1 MEGIQTL
8 KGSWPWPSIR
18 PYRIPS
24 CITHR
29 PLPMYQISFK
39 LKKLFV
45 DGRTYGR
52 TDISPLYIIRS
63 TLGSRPKYEHS
74 QHWSTAHVMLHPH
87 QRQHKTSNVILSCHN
102 VCHGCLSK
110 LCIIMIMMMIN
121 INCIIYHCMITI
133 MMTLILLVLF
143 MVAVFL
149 LITITDVIIV
159 IINKDEFNVPL
170 RATAA
175 RTCYKM

>member
-8 KGSWPWPSIR
+8 KGSWPWPWPSIR

-29 PLPMYQISFK
+29 PVPIYRMSFK

-63 TLGSRPKYEHS
+63 TFGSRPK
-74 QHWSTAHVMLHPH
+74 
-87 QRQHKTSNVILSCHN
+87 KDID
-102 VCHGCLSK
+102 
-110 LCIIMIMMMIN
+110 
-121 INCIIYHCMITI
+121 
-133 MMTLILLVLF
+133 LLETVQQ
-143 MVAVFL
+143 
-149 LITITDVIIV
+149 
-159 IINKDEFNVPL
+159 
-170 RATAA
+170 RAT
-175 RTCYKM
+175 RLMTSDKSLSYTDQLQKFGLTTLETKKLQSDLIEVFKMFKWFLQEMISSSYQAQLWEVTHSTSKPHVHLDVRKFFHS

>member
-1 MEGIQTL
+1 VTLTLTFDPAIPHTVVHHSSTSTDVPNFIQIEETF
-8 KGSWPWPSIR
+8 
-18 PYRIPS
+18 
-24 CITHR
+24 C
-29 PLPMYQISFK
+29 
-39 LKKLFV
+39 
-45 DGRTYGR
+45 GRTDVQTYGR
-52 TDISPLYIIRS
+52 TDISPLYTIRS

-74 QHWSTAHVMLHPH
+74 QHWSTAHVILHPH
-87 QRQHKTSNVILSCHN
+87 QRQHKTSNVILSCHH

>member
-1 MEGIQTL
+1 
-8 KGSWPWPSIR
+8 
-18 PYRIPS
+18 
-24 CITHR
+24 
-29 PLPMYQISFK
+29 
-39 LKKLFV
+39 
-45 DGRTYGR
+45 
-52 TDISPLYIIRS
+52 
-63 TLGSRPKYEHS
+63 
-74 QHWSTAHVMLHPH
+74 
-87 QRQHKTSNVILSCHN
+87 
-102 VCHGCLSK
+102 
-110 LCIIMIMMMIN
+110 MIN